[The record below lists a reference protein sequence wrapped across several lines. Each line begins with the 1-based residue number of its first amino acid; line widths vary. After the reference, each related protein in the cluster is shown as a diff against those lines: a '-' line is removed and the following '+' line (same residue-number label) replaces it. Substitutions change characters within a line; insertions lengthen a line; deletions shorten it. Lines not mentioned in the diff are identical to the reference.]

1 MRRSGLWGMTFDEI
15 MAPLGAEA
23 FRRDYLGKRPV
34 HIEGGAE
41 KFARIMNWGILERLL
56 AVNTLWDTT
65 RLLLVLDKEPVP
77 PAAYANSQPAITGAN
92 LTMTPA

>member
-1 MRRSGLWGMTFDEI
+1 VTFDDI

-41 KFARIMNWGILERLL
+41 KFMAIMNWRIL
-56 AVNTLWDTT
+56 AQ
-65 RLLLVLDKEPVP
+65 
-77 PAAYANSQPAITGAN
+77 AS
-92 LTMTPA
+92 